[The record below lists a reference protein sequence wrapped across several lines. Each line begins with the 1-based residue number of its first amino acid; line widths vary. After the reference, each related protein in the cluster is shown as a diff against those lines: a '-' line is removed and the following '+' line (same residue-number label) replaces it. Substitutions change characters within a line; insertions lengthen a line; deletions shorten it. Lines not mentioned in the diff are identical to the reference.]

1 MLLYVISKGCTSS
14 EIVLQCIEMNF
25 ARYWNAVNSNELCG
39 GKSLEGEKKAKIS
52 LIASMAIF
60 GTIGIFRKYIP
71 LSSGMIACIRGIL
84 GVAFL
89 VGLTKVRGLKMNR
102 ETAKSNLGLLLLS
115 GGLIGL
121 NWVLLFE
128 SYRYTSVA
136 VATLCY
142 YMAPVF
148 VMLASPFFLKE
159 TLTAKKAVCILTA
172 LLGMVFV
179 SGVLEDGI
187 SNISEIRGILF
198 GLGAAA
204 LYASVV
210 LMNQRLTRVPVYDKT
225 ILQLLA
231 AAITLLPYVL
241 ITGGVPSTKMSLT
254 SLILLLVVG
263 VVHTGIAYA
272 LFFAS
277 MGELKAQTVALF
289 SYIDPIVAIIL
300 SAVIL
305 REPMSGYC
313 MIGAALV
320 LGAAIFSELPEK
332 KNYGQK

>member
-1 MLLYVISKGCTSS
+1 MEKETK
-14 EIVLQCIEMNF
+14 
-25 ARYWNAVNSNELCG
+25 AR
-39 GKSLEGEKKAKIS
+39 IS
-52 LIASMAIF
+52 LIASMIIF

-71 LSSGMIACIRGIL
+71 LSSGMIAFIRGIL

-89 VGLTKVRGLKMNR
+89 VGLVRIRGMK
-102 ETAKSNLGLLLLS
+102 TDGKAVKSHLGLLLVS

-148 VMLASPFFLKE
+148 VMIAAPFVLKE
-159 TLTAKKAVCILTA
+159 KLTGKKAVCIMTA
-172 LLGMVFV
+172 LLGMVLV
-179 SGVLEDGI
+179 SGILETGV
-187 SNISEIRGILF
+187 NELSEIRGILF

-204 LYASVV
+204 LYAMVV
-210 LMNQRLTRVPVYDKT
+210 ILNQSLTKVPVYDKT

-231 AAITLLPYVL
+231 AAIMLIPY
-241 ITGGVPSTKMSLT
+241 IIFTEGIPSFRLQIV
-254 SLILLLVVG
+254 SLILLLFVG
-263 VVHTGIAYA
+263 IVHTGIAYA

-277 MGELKAQTVALF
+277 MNELKAQTVALF
-289 SYIDPIVAIIL
+289 SYIDPIVAILL
-300 SAVIL
+300 SALIL
-305 REPMSGYC
+305 KESMSAYC
-313 MIGAALV
+313 VLGAVMV

-332 KNYGQK
+332 KSYGQK